1 MKSLKIE
8 VVRNEYTLRR
18 FVRFP
23 WKVYKGIPQWVPPL
37 IREEIKILSPSNPF
51 FEHAETKLFLAK
63 RNYLTV
69 GRIAAIVD
77 RNYIRVHGEQVGFFG
92 FFEVIPDYETARVLY
107 DRATEWLKEKG
118 MEVILGPMNPSTN
131 EQCGFLTEGYEYE
144 PSFMMPYNPE
154 HYPLFAEKYGFK
166 RARDLLAYEVEVMKE
181 IPERWVRIAEL
192 VQKRGFIVRPLNLK
206 NFLME
211 IEIIQEIYN
220 SAWKDNW
227 GFVPMTK
234 EEMLW
239 MGKRLKPLVISDL
252 IQIVEVKGEPVGF
265 TMNLPNYN
273 RVLKRLN
280 GRLGLLGIFRFFK
293 YSKEI
298 TDLRCM
304 TLGVKSEYRKKGV
317 DALLLLES
325 CKAARASG
333 FKKAEFSWIL
343 EENIPIRNLLER
355 LGAKIVKRYRIYEK
369 RI

>member
-1 MKSLKIE
+1 
-8 VVRNEYTLRR
+8 
-18 FVRFP
+18 
-23 WKVYKGIPQWVPPL
+23 
-37 IREEIKILSPSNPF
+37 
-51 FEHAETKLFLAK
+51 
-63 RNYLTV
+63 
-69 GRIAAIVD
+69 
-77 RNYIRVHGEQVGFFG
+77 
-92 FFEVIPDYETARVLY
+92 
-107 DRATEWLKEKG
+107 
-118 MEVILGPMNPSTN
+118 
-131 EQCGFLTEGYEYE
+131 
-144 PSFMMPYNPE
+144 
-154 HYPLFAEKYGFK
+154 
-166 RARDLLAYEVEVMKE
+166 
-181 IPERWVRIAEL
+181 
-192 VQKRGFIVRPLNLK
+192 
-206 NFLME
+206 ME

-304 TLGVKSEYRKKGV
+304 ILGVKSEYRKKGV

-325 CKAARASG
+325 WKAARARG